1 LCQVIVILYH
11 MLLLKESVVTFFQK
25 YPQLEEYRELFSQF
39 FVEEVGVVIPDQVE
53 LGQWLKERTGIVR
66 EDHLRLLHDVLHK
79 EIKSESSNTALVE
92 SKYFL
97 PYETNLHLSKIHDLI
112 QESIEETLLNSCN
125 SKLRELLDEALKGE
139 TSALVKLGT
148 VFRDGE
154 KERKDNIAFSLIPQ
168 NCGFA
173 VRYYLLAACKELAE
187 EKELYTLDEL
197 FAKEINYEEETVGLT
212 VDSFSISSTPG
223 SENTEHENRL
233 SCLKKPGEALFWLAR
248 CYYRSE
254 GVSNDLSAAVYYY
267 EASVNRGSADAMNN
281 LGCCY
286 HCGEG
291 VDKSL
296 VKAFQLYY
304 LGYKNAIP
312 SDYAAYNIAACY
324 ENGTYVAKDILK
336 AAFYYRKSA
345 DLGHS
350 GGFYK
355 VGSYYMKG
363 LGGIEKNFQEGVRY
377 YHLAVEKDNSDAMN
391 SLGIAYLDGL
401 GVDKDPQKAITY
413 YKMGTEKGNGY
424 AAFNLATCYRY
435 GKGVPVDMK
444 EAVRF
449 YRISA
454 EKGNVDAMNSIGICY
469 ANGLGMNIRKNIE
482 EAIVWYDKAIEKGSG
497 DAAFNR
503 AEVYRKGYGIRPD
516 EKRNISEAI
525 RLYRFGIT
533 KGSKDSYSG
542 LGLCYLQGVGVEQ
555 DYKEG
560 IRLLQEAINKGEI
573 YSMFYLGDC
582 YLKGKGVEIDLEKAM
597 SFYEM
602 AAKEEFAISKQRMK
616 DLTKFKS

>member
-11 MLLLKESVVTFFQK
+11 MLLLKESVVTFLQN
-25 YPQLEEYRELFSQF
+25 YPELEEYRKLFSQF
-39 FVEEVGVVIPDQVE
+39 FVEENGVVIPDQVE
-53 LGQWLKERTGIVR
+53 LCQWLKERIGIVR
-66 EDHLRLLHDVLHK
+66 EDHLRLLHDILQK
-79 EIKSESSNTALVE
+79 EIKSESSDTAFVE

-97 PYETNLHLSKIHDLI
+97 PYKTTVYLSKIRNLI
-112 QESIEETLLNSCN
+112 QESIEETLRNSCN
-125 SKLRELLDEALKGE
+125 GELKELIDEALKGE
-139 TSALVKLGT
+139 TSSLVKLGT
-148 VFRDGE
+148 IFRDGE
-154 KERKDNIAFSLIPQ
+154 KERKDNTAISLIPQ
-168 NCGFA
+168 NFEFA
-173 VRYYLLAACKELAE
+173 VRYYLLAACKELTE

-197 FAKEINYEEETVGLT
+197 FAKEINYEDETAGLT
-212 VDSFSISSTPG
+212 VDTFSVNSTPDN
-223 SENTEHENRL
+223 ENTDLEDRL

-254 GVSNDLSAAVYYY
+254 GVSNDLSASLYYY
-267 EASVNRGSADAMNN
+267 EASVNRGSTDAMNN

-286 HCGEG
+286 HSGEG
-291 VDKSL
+291 VEKNL
-296 VKAFQLYY
+296 VKAFHLYY

-324 ENGTYVAKDILK
+324 EVGTYVAKDILK

-377 YHLAVEKDNSDAMN
+377 YRLAIEKDNSDAMN

-401 GVDKDPQKAITY
+401 GVEKDPQKAITY
-413 YKMGTEKGNGY
+413 YKMGSEKGNAY

-435 GKGVPVDMK
+435 GKGVPIDMK

-449 YRISA
+449 YRLSA
-454 EKGNVDAMNSIGICY
+454 EKGNIDAMNSIGICY
-469 ANGLGMNIRKNIE
+469 ENGLGMNIRNIE
-482 EAIVWYDKAIEKGSG
+482 EAILWYDKAIEKGSG

-503 AEVYRKGYGIRPD
+503 AEVYRKGYGVRPD

-542 LGLCYLQGVGVEQ
+542 LGLCYLQGIGIEQ

-573 YSMFYLGDC
+573 YSMYYLGDC
-582 YLKGKGVEIDLEKAM
+582 YLKGKGVEIDVEKAM
-597 SFYEM
+597 SYYEM

-616 DLTKFKS
+616 DLTKFYS